1 VHKDY
6 YNTLTQY
13 LVRCPAF
20 IGGVCFPHG
29 LQLSNV
35 CFIKQTKQLDGNLP
49 SELEEFLNN
58 NQGVE
63 MLVKLGTENTTLAS
77 DSFTKDQEPYPSA
90 ETRGATVV
98 VTSLLFFFLF
108 SDSYFFMLSQ

>member
-1 VHKDY
+1 MW
-6 YNTLTQY
+6 
-13 LVRCPAF
+13 CPAF
-20 IGGVCFPHG
+20 IGRVFFFFFFIGGVSFPHG

-35 CFIKQTKQLDGNLP
+35 CFTKQTKQLDGNLP

-58 NQGVE
+58 NQEVE
-63 MLVKLGTENTTLAS
+63 MLVKLGTEKTTLAS

-98 VTSLLFFFLF
+98 VTS
-108 SDSYFFMLSQ
+108 